1 MIANPGADEDAELFL
16 SEDTRISIWKSQ
28 LKMINWR
35 LKSQVGQVVRGTN
48 QMLQMHNQIWKFGGS
63 MPQLSILDRN
73 GKLVSIA
80 EPEPW
85 YTFLNFCQTLEYQ
98 HFLQDQNTH
107 STSKF
112 KNL

>member
-16 SEDTRISIWKSQ
+16 SESTRISIWRSQ
-28 LKMINWR
+28 LKMINRR

-48 QMLQMHNQIWKFGGS
+48 QMLKMHHQIWKFGGS
-63 MPQLSILDRN
+63 MPHLSILDRN
-73 GKLVSIA
+73 GKLVTIA
-80 EPEPW
+80 DPEPW

-98 HFLQDQNTH
+98 HFYMEQNQATH

-112 KNL
+112 